1 MDIFTAIKT
10 RRSIVA
16 VKPDPVPTEMIEKI
30 LEAGT
35 WAPCHYRTEPWRFF
49 VLTGEAR
56 NRLGETI
63 AAYAKKTIDDLESEE
78 GKQKLARE
86 EQKPLRAP
94 VIIAVAAEPVVEN
107 KRVLVNEE
115 FAAVHAAVQNML
127 LAAHAQGLGA
137 IWRTGKVCYSTE
149 VKELF
154 GLTGQ
159 SEMVGF
165 IYVGY
170 PDMEKEGRR
179 KKGLSEVTKWLDKSE
194 DYPLK

>member
-1 MDIFTAIKT
+1 M
-10 RRSIVA
+10 
-16 VKPDPVPTEMIEKI
+16 
-30 LEAGT
+30 
-35 WAPCHYRTEPWRFF
+35 
-49 VLTGEAR
+49 
-56 NRLGETI
+56 
-63 AAYAKKTIDDLESEE
+63 
-78 GKQKLARE
+78 
-86 EQKPLRAP
+86 
-94 VIIAVAAEPVVEN
+94 
-107 KRVLVNEE
+107 LVNEE